1 MIENNAKCQ
10 RVKTH
15 QEVDLPDHLQCSF
28 LPSSSYNQ
36 IEFCINFDDSNE
48 CPLETNDPVD
58 QPMHILSQA
67 FLGWEVLGT
76 VPFDV
81 GTELLCTKASLLPTS
96 MVWNLS
102 SDYCLCLVLAQ
113 QLWIFNS
120 PKDSTSCQLNFHPR
134 QMRKPA

>member
-1 MIENNAKCQ
+1 
-10 RVKTH
+10 
-15 QEVDLPDHLQCSF
+15 LS

-36 IEFCINFDDSNE
+36 IEFCINFDDTNE

-67 FLGWEVLGT
+67 FLGWEVLALFLLM
-76 VPFDV
+76 V
-81 GTELLCTKASLLPTS
+81 ELNFCAQKQVYYLHGLEIGAPTIA
-96 MVWNLS
+96 
-102 SDYCLCLVLAQ
+102 CLCLVLAQ

-120 PKDSTSCQLNFHPR
+120 PKDSTSCQLNFRPR